1 MNQQRNGIWM
11 NLFSPSETHHRFR
24 LPIWVFIA
32 AISLMSVGGLSWYF
46 GVVRPRLNA
55 EPIRVYKPVQP
66 TQKTTTEV
74 TEKGET
80 ATPNGTHLGTN
91 PDVSVEAD
99 GASSDK
105 TSKKTA
111 TGVENGDS
119 LNSPNETQQMSS
131 EQDEQERL
139 RKRKRQEEYERI
151 VAEGEMLLNMTSRV
165 LARHEIITEF
175 ADNFLLDL
183 EDGVPEEEL
192 RRQIDI
198 YFDTVMPRL
207 VEQLKGAPPEIQREF
222 SALLLSTVS
231 TEMES
236 SEEAEKLQNRMSEL
250 LRTHGIQLPD

>member
-1 MNQQRNGIWM
+1 MRKLEKQKKKWT
-11 NLFSPSETHHRFR
+11 P
-24 LPIWVFIA
+24 PII
-32 AISLMSVGGLSWYF
+32 ILGGLCFVLLGAVTWYF
-46 GVVRPRLNA
+46 GYVRPRVNA
-55 EPIRVYKPVQP
+55 EPIRVYKPVEP
-66 TQKTTTEV
+66 TQKTATAA

-80 ATPNGTHLGTN
+80 ATPTGTHLGTN
-91 PDVSVEAD
+91 SDVSLEAD

-139 RKRKRQEEYERI
+139 RKRKGQEEFERI
-151 VAEGEMLLNMTSRV
+151 VAENERFLKMVPEV
-165 LARHEIITEF
+165 LARRSITTEF
-175 ADNFLLDL
+175 VDTFLLDL

>member
-1 MNQQRNGIWM
+1 MRKLEKPKKKWT
-11 NLFSPSETHHRFR
+11 PSIII
-24 LPIWVFIA
+24 L
-32 AISLMSVGGLSWYF
+32 GGLCFVVLGAVTWYF
-46 GVVRPRLNA
+46 GYVRPRVDA
-55 EPIRVYKPVQP
+55 EPVRVYKPVQP

-80 ATPNGTHLGTN
+80 ATPTGTHLDIN
-91 PDVSVEAD
+91 RDVFVEAD

-105 TSKKTA
+105 TAKKTA

-151 VAEGEMLLNMTSRV
+151 VAEGEMLLNMTSRA
-165 LARHEIITEF
+165 LARHEITTEF
-175 ADNFLLDL
+175 LDNFLLDL
-183 EDGVPEEEL
+183 EDGMPEEEL

-198 YFDTVMPRL
+198 YFDTVMPRI
-207 VEQLKGAPPEIQREF
+207 VEQLKELPTETQREF
-222 SALLLSTVS
+222 SALLLSIVS

-236 SEEAEKLQNRMSEL
+236 PEEAKKLQNRMSEL
-250 LRTHGIQLPD
+250 LRTHGVHLPD

>member
-1 MNQQRNGIWM
+1 MRKLEKRKKKWI
-11 NLFSPSETHHRFR
+11 P
-24 LPIWVFIA
+24 
-32 AISLMSVGGLSWYF
+32 AIIILGGLCFVVFGAVTWYF
-46 GVVRPRLNA
+46 GYVRPRLNA

-66 TQKTTTEV
+66 TQKTTTRV

-80 ATPNGTHLGTN
+80 ATPTGTHLDTN
-91 PDVSVEAD
+91 RDVFVEAD

-111 TGVENGDS
+111 TDVENGDS

-139 RKRKRQEEYERI
+139 RKLKRQEEYERI
-151 VAEGEMLLNMTSRV
+151 VAENERFLKMVPGV
-165 LARHEIITEF
+165 LARHSIITEF

-207 VEQLKGAPPEIQREF
+207 VEQLKELPTETQREI
-222 SALLLSTVS
+222 SAILLSTVS
-231 TEMES
+231 AEMEAP
-236 SEEAEKLQNRMSEL
+236 EEAEKLQNRMSEL
-250 LRTHGIQLPD
+250 LQTHGVQLPD

>member
-1 MNQQRNGIWM
+1 MRNLEKPKKKWT
-11 NLFSPSETHHRFR
+11 P
-24 LPIWVFIA
+24 PII
-32 AISLMSVGGLSWYF
+32 ILGGLCFVVLGAVTWHF
-46 GVVRPRLNA
+46 GYVRPRVNA
-55 EPIRVYKPVQP
+55 EPVRVYKSVQP
-66 TQKTTTEV
+66 TQKTATGV

-80 ATPNGTHLGTN
+80 ATPTGTHLDTN
-91 PDVSVEAD
+91 PDVFVEAD
-99 GASSDK
+99 GASSHK
-105 TSKKTA
+105 TSKKMA

-183 EDGVPEEEL
+183 EDGMPEEEL

-198 YFDTVMPRL
+198 YFDTVMPRI
-207 VEQLKGAPPEIQREF
+207 VEQLKGLPTETQREF

-236 SEEAEKLQNRMSEL
+236 PEEAKKLQNRMSEL
-250 LRTHGIQLPD
+250 LRTHGVQLPD